1 MDRQTQPCRHT
12 QADTPPSHPCHC
24 GLTGGKDVDYTHF
37 SSSPLFFLPP
47 LTKHPSLSISI
58 MMAAFHQLALLYP
71 LPLPLLAAPY
81 FFTLHSLLCVLSHHA
96 SSPGWPS
103 ASTLIFISLEDFTL
117 ERDIQQVAYCKKS
130 KGENT
135 VLFLFL
141 SQLSSLFIVYNSN
154 LTRLLSLITLFFTLM
169 LVLR

>member
-1 MDRQTQPCRHT
+1 MDRQTQPCGHT
-12 QADTPPSHPCHC
+12 QADTPPSLPCHS

-58 MMAAFHQLALLYP
+58 MMAAFHRLALLYP
-71 LPLPLLAAPY
+71 LPLPLLPAPY
-81 FFTLHSLLCVLSHHA
+81 FFTPHSLLCVLSHHA

-103 ASTLIFISLEDFTL
+103 ASTFIFISLEEFTL
-117 ERDIQQVAYCKKS
+117 ERDIQQVAYWKKKKS
-130 KGENT
+130 TGEST

-141 SQLSSLFIVYNSN
+141 SQLSSLFIVYNSY
-154 LTRLLSLITLFFTLM
+154 LTRLLSHITPFFFF
-169 LVLR
+169 